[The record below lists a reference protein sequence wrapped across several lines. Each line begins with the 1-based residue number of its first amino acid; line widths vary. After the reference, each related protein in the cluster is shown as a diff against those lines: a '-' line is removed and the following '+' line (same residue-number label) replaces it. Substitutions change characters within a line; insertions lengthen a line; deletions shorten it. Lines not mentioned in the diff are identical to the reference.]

1 MHKQAV
7 PTCRASNSNIQ
18 AHFSAMSIGI
28 SQDPLLQA
36 RSLVGV
42 VTITYLLS
50 TPEIMCGSSFK
61 SNTQRKLKLIGS
73 RGWKWTLEMLFSP
86 QQLRFTTWKRVH
98 RGNPYKSKAQCLPNC
113 CSHRM
118 WWFLAGFLKTGNI
131 KLAQSN
137 GNPLSANHV
146 YQAHS
151 STPMS
156 EHGNEITASKS
167 REHTHVVAKMWLARK
182 LHDN

>member
-1 MHKQAV
+1 MWRWYDDNCKTTTIEKISIFCPSLTGRTISLHKWMHKQAV

-42 VTITYLLS
+42 VTIRYP
-50 TPEIMCGSSFK
+50 PEIMCGSSFK
-61 SNTQRKLKLIGS
+61 SNNQRKLKLIGS

-118 WWFLAGFLKTGNI
+118 WWFLAGFLKNRKHQTG
-131 KLAQSN
+131 
-137 GNPLSANHV
+137 
-146 YQAHS
+146 
-151 STPMS
+151 S
-156 EHGNEITASKS
+156 E
-167 REHTHVVAKMWLARK
+167 
-182 LHDN
+182 